1 MMFAAQGGRRVLVE
15 AMLAFRPDLAI
26 KNGKGMTALDFARS
40 EENHGIIQIL
50 ERAMTHGGFSAAG
63 SPGEGPY
70 PGSITAAA
78 VGGGSRVTAAAAGEA
93 IAPVTG
99 VLTTGGNEDGGA
111 SDL

>member
-70 PGSITAAA
+70 PGITAAA